1 MCRREEEADS
11 LRALPHLSVRS
22 QGRRGKLV
30 FKPGTI
36 QSGDDSSRILR
47 AGDMAMDHV
56 SREGDLRKIHQQH
69 FRLKLN

>member
-1 MCRREEEADS
+1 MPEGRGSGLPASPAAS
-11 LRALPHLSVRS
+11 LGAEPK
-22 QGRRGKLV
+22 GGGKAGV

-36 QSGDDSSRILR
+36 RSGDDSSRILR